1 MDLQRLKID
10 RAPKQPTATRSR
22 RSSPWFWRLA
32 ILALVAVLL
41 WLFRLPLQTRLDDL
55 RLPRVTA
62 YRVVASHPAAVGA
75 VRGTAANG
83 YIVAARRAALSA
95 DTPGRIVE
103 MNVTEGSVVREGD
116 VVARLFADEVR
127 ADFERAEAA
136 LVSAE
141 GGARRAEVSLES
153 DRADLDRL
161 TRNTEAARADLTEAQ
176 ASLRLAELDFD
187 RAQRLV
193 EERVSSQSELDRA
206 RADLDRGK
214 ARVDATDARLA
225 AATSAHAAAES
236 RLRVAEADLE
246 VARSGVDVARADR
259 DRARATLDKTE
270 VRAPFDGIV
279 VLKDAEVGE
288 VVSPNSQGGSNARG
302 SVCTLVDFDSLE
314 VQADVPET
322 TLAAVETGA
331 PASIFL
337 DAYPDRVYA
346 GRVDRI
352 WPTANRQ
359 KATVEVRV
367 AFSETDE
374 WLRPEM
380 GVRVVF
386 GAESDAPAEP
396 SETDSAPVL
405 LIPESALVTEGGAPG
420 VFLLERDMVY
430 FRAVKTGE
438 TKTGR
443 VSIESGLEA
452 GQRIVRDPPPSL
464 RDGDRVQI
472 QEG

>member
-1 MDLQRLKID
+1 VDLQRLKID
-10 RAPKQPTATRSR
+10 RASKPTTATRSR

-32 ILALVAVLL
+32 ILALVAALL
-41 WLFRLPLQTRLDDL
+41 WLFRLPLQTRLDNL
-55 RLPRVTA
+55 RLPRVST

-116 VVARLFADEVR
+116 VVARLYADEVR
-127 ADFERAEAA
+127 ADLERAAAA

-141 GGARRAEVSLES
+141 GGVRRAEVSLES

-161 TRNTEAARADLTEAQ
+161 QRNTEAARADLAEAR
-176 ASLRLAELDFD
+176 ASLHLAQLDLE
-187 RAQRLV
+187 RSKRLV
-193 EERVSSQSELDRA
+193 AERFSSQSELDRA
-206 RADLDRGK
+206 QADVDGAAAQVG
-214 ARVDATDARLA
+214 AREARLA
-225 AATSAHAAAES
+225 AAEAAHSSAEY

-246 VARSGVDVARADR
+246 VARSGVVVARADR
-259 DRARATLDKTE
+259 DRAQATLDKTE

-322 TLAAVETGA
+322 TLAAVEAGA
-331 PASIFL
+331 PARIFL

-367 AFSETDE
+367 AFEETDE

-386 GAESDAPAEP
+386 GAEGDAPAAPE
-396 SETDSAPVL
+396 SAETPRLL
-405 LIPESALVTEGGAPG
+405 LIPESALVIDGGTPG
-420 VFLLERDMVY
+420 VFLLERDVVY
-430 FRAVKTGE
+430 FHPVQPGE

-452 GQRIVRDPPPSL
+452 GQLLVRDPPPSL